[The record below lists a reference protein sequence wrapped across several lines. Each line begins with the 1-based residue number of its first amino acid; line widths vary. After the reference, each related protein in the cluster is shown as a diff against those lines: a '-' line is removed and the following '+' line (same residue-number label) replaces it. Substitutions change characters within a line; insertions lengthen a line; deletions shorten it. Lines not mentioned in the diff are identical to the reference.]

1 MPPEFAR
8 DEENN
13 LSPIVLA
20 DRGKCS
26 FVNKVRNIEKLGV
39 KVAFICDNKPEYVD
53 SIIMA
58 DDGTGSSVN
67 IPSYLISKRDCD
79 FIKDTITNH
88 PNASIYVRTELDIVH
103 PDNRVEYEY
112 WYSTVF
118 DQEPW
123 TLYDLSLY

>member
-39 KVAFICDNKPEYVD
+39 KVAFICDNKPE
-53 SIIMA
+53 
-58 DDGTGSSVN
+58 
-67 IPSYLISKRDCD
+67 
-79 FIKDTITNH
+79 
-88 PNASIYVRTELDIVH
+88 
-103 PDNRVEYEY
+103 
-112 WYSTVF
+112 
-118 DQEPW
+118 
-123 TLYDLSLY
+123 